1 MVKTISKEDFLKG
14 NFRYPK
20 SFIELKKS
28 KHFYKRLVERGMFL
42 DFIPSF
48 VRITK
53 DNVYSAKIIND
64 KKICSI
70 TLTIKYS
77 DNKNIYISLNP
88 YTGLAKTIWFRR
100 YGKRTIKKD
109 NRQTI

>member
-20 SFIELKKS
+20 SFIKLKQTR
-28 KHFYKRLVERGMFL
+28 HFYKRLVERGMFL

-53 DNVYSAKIIND
+53 DNIYSAKIIND
-64 KKICSI
+64 KKIYSI
-70 TLTIKYS
+70 TLTIKS
-77 DNKNIYISLNP
+77 GNNKNIYISLNP
-88 YTGLAKTIWFRR
+88 YSGFAKTIWFKR
-100 YGKRTIKKD
+100 YGKRITKTD
-109 NRQTI
+109 NR